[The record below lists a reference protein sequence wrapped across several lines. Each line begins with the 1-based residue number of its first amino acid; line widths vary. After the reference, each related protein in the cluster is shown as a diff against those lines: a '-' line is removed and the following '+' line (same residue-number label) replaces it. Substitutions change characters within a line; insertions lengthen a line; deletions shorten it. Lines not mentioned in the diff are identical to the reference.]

1 MLQENQNKVSLITNL
16 IDKITELVK
25 LKLDQVK
32 IEVKGQVAVLL
43 SRLIVIFAIGLLLT
57 FFLFFFGLMAA
68 VIINEVSG
76 IYYLGYLIV
85 AAFALLLALLLF
97 FVARSEGFNKAI
109 KSRLLENDD

>member
-1 MLQENQNKVSLITNL
+1 MSLISNI

-43 SRLIVIFAIGLLLT
+43 SRLIIIFAIGLLFTFAL
-57 FFLFFFGLMAA
+57 FFLGMATA
-68 VIINEVSG
+68 LFINNWWDSH
-76 IYYLGYLIV
+76 YLGFLVVGAI
-85 AAFALLLALLLF
+85 ALGLCVLLYMAG
-97 FVARSEGFNKAI
+97 RSEGFNKAI